1 MSFVVAVLLPSRGG
15 LGDLTVKDLARSVDR
30 REQEVAL
37 VGADLVSVL
46 RTEKI
51 ISVYIIKTV
60 LWVLEESN

>member
-1 MSFVVAVLLPSRGG
+1 MAVLLPSRGG